1 MLWGFRQKSVYPV
14 LNPFFG
20 GISTEEGL
28 GKGYYDCL
36 KGYIGLFL
44 SPSSVEYPPKKEIKK
59 AYTENYTAPIQ

>member
-44 SPSSVEYPPKKEIKK
+44 SPSSVEYPPKKEI
-59 AYTENYTAPIQ
+59 